1 MSKDKAKLTPE
12 QIKKLK
18 ADKAV
23 KVDQNQI
30 VRK

>member
-1 MSKDKAKLTPE
+1 MAELTPT

-23 KVDQNQI
+23 KSIIINSNQVI
-30 VRK
+30 NK